1 MIYALLF
8 VSAFLFFILD
18 RKIRFAVIPGIA
30 VTVCS
35 WCGLICCLYY
45 NSQSFAAGFTST
57 DRNTFMNIS
66 LLGPS
71 VATVFYS
78 AITFML
84 FTAFGLFVGKLVF
97 DPVNDLNKAQK
108 KAKTLSVI
116 ASAITGSASIFYIVL
131 DALKDK
137 VGRNYPFIYFAKF
150 CGVSFV
156 QPIANRKTVF
166 IVVFTL
172 LIALSILCL
181 VFINTKLA
189 SYRTTAPAVS
199 ENGAGTKKPAKK
211 NALTIIGLC
220 FTGVGNIGFWIVN
233 ALRKNSS
240 FYNQVRLIIT
250 VNLYQLLIVAGLILL
265 AIGLHR
271 LVSCKGRPPY
281 IVPAISAVFVTAS
294 YISSV
299 MNFTDLLN
307 FLYAIVRG
315 SDITTKVFGV
325 VFSRNGT
332 EVKTVLVILL
342 IALIVWAVFLVIRL
356 VRASAKKEV

>member
-1 MIYALLF
+1 MASAL
-8 VSAFLFFILD
+8 LFFILD
-18 RKIRFAVIPGIA
+18 RKIRFAVIPGII

-35 WCGLICCLYY
+35 WCGLIYNLVY
-45 NSQSFAAGFTST
+45 NSQSFATTQGSIYIKTLKS
-57 DRNTFMNIS
+57 FM
-66 LLGPS
+66 LLTPS
-71 VATVFYS
+71 VSIAFYS
-78 AITFML
+78 VITIML
-84 FTAFGLFVGKLVF
+84 FTAIGLFIGRLVF

-108 KAKTLSVI
+108 KAKTLSVTASLITGI
-116 ASAITGSASIFYIVL
+116 ASILYFVL

-166 IVVFTL
+166 IVVFIL
-172 LIALSILCL
+172 LIVLSVLCL

-189 SYRTTAPAVS
+189 SYRTITPAIS
-199 ENGAGTKKPAKK
+199 ENGAETKKPAKK

-220 FTGVGNIGFWIVN
+220 FTGVGNIGFWIVD
-233 ALRKNSS
+233 ALRKKSS

-265 AIGLHR
+265 AIGLKR
-271 LVSCKGRPPY
+271 LVSCNGRPPC
-281 IVPAISAVFVTAS
+281 IVPAIAAVFVTAS

-307 FLYAIVRG
+307 FLNAIVRG
-315 SDITTKVFGV
+315 SDITTQVFGI

-332 EVKTVLVILL
+332 EVKTVLVFLL
-342 IALIVWAVFLVIRL
+342 IVLIAWAVFLIIRMI
-356 VRASAKKEV
+356 RSSAKKEV